1 MTTGPTARPAA
12 DGPPV
17 PAVAPSTAAALWRA
31 MRPRQWLKNVL
42 VFAAPGAAA
51 VLDNPTV
58 AWRVVV
64 AALAFC
70 AAASA
75 LYLRNDLADVEADRQ
90 HPRKRHRPIAAGFL
104 AERTAAQASWGL
116 AALAA
121 VLAIATL
128 RWQVLLA
135 VVVYALLTTAYT
147 LYLKHRVVLDLVTIA
162 CGFVVRATAGAAAA
176 DVPMSNWFVICTSFG
191 SLFVVT
197 AKRFAEQSRMGE
209 GASTTRATLETYTTG
224 FLRMVMGVCLAVTS
238 VAYCLWAFEKA
249 ELATFRLPFYEL
261 SIVPMVSALLRYAVE
276 VEAGAGDAPEDL
288 FIGDH
293 TLQVLGVAWIV
304 LFAAGV
310 YAR

>member
-1 MTTGPTARPAA
+1 MSAEPTTRPSAPGDATRPPTPWA
-12 DGPPV
+12 G
-17 PAVAPSTAAALWRA
+17 LWRA

-51 VLDNPTV
+51 VLDNPSV

-64 AALAFC
+64 AAAAFC
-70 AAASA
+70 ATASA
-75 LYLRNDLADVEADRQ
+75 LYLRNDLADVEADRL
-90 HPRKRHRPIAAGFL
+90 HPKKRFRPIAAGIL
-104 AERTAAQASWGL
+104 PVRTAVVASWALGALGL
-116 AALAA
+116 ALAA
-121 VLAIATL
+121 ATL
-128 RWQVLLA
+128 RWQVVLA
-135 VVVYALLTTAYT
+135 VGVYVALTTAYT

-162 CGFVVRATAGAAAA
+162 SGFVVRATAGASAA

-197 AKRFAEQSRMGE
+197 AKRFAEQSRLGDD
-209 GASTTRATLETYTTG
+209 ASTVRATLEAYTTG

-249 ELATFRLPFYEL
+249 GLATSRIPFYEL

-288 FIGDH
+288 FVGDR
-293 TLQVLGVAWIV
+293 TLQVLGLAWVV